1 LAVVPLLL
9 AVFFYVTTPGYMEEL
24 TEVSSGR
31 IAIALAL
38 AAQVAGFLVIR
49 KIVNIRI

>member
-1 LAVVPLLL
+1 
-9 AVFFYVTTPGYMEEL
+9 MEEL
-24 TEVSSGR
+24 TEVKAGQYA
-31 IAIALAL
+31 IAIAL